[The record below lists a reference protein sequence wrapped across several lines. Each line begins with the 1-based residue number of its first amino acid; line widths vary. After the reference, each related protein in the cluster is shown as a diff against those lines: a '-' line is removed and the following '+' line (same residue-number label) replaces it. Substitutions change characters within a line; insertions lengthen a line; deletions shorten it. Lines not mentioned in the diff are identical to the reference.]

1 VTEPSEPK
9 VVSTLVTLL
18 RNSVTGPTPAQVDRG
33 LDTLERRI
41 ENRSWPRFVGRALA
55 VALLVGAVVAAV
67 LSLGDRGGSR
77 SATRE
82 VALAQVEGGQLLDG
96 GYLSEAGHA
105 GMKLV
110 FSEGTRF
117 ALEPGTRGRLRNLSP
132 TGATL
137 ALDRGAARFAITPN
151 PAHRW
156 SVEAGPFVV
165 SVKGTEFSV
174 AWDPTGEK
182 LEISVWRGRVAVTG
196 PFLSDNLELRPGQ
209 KLNVDLPR
217 RESVLSQPVPSAEPG
232 PSATPQSP
240 GAPSSAETPAP
251 PPPVVPRAAPSASSA
266 AERRWSEAMARGD
279 WDSILADV
287 EQDGLEKT
295 LRSATSRDLFALA
308 DAARYRRRTDWA
320 RAALMAQRER
330 FPSST
335 RSVDAA
341 FLLGRV
347 EEATGSGRRQAVA
360 WYDSYL
366 SRAPNGSYAA
376 EALGRKMILIK
387 ELEGALQAR
396 PIAEEYLRR
405 FPNGSH
411 AAAARALS
419 QG

>member
-1 VTEPSEPK
+1 
-9 VVSTLVTLL
+9 
-18 RNSVTGPTPAQVDRG
+18 
-33 LDTLERRI
+33 
-41 ENRSWPRFVGRALA
+41 
-55 VALLVGAVVAAV
+55 
-67 LSLGDRGGSR
+67 
-77 SATRE
+77 
-82 VALAQVEGGQLLDG
+82 
-96 GYLSEAGHA
+96 
-105 GMKLV
+105 
-110 FSEGTRF
+110 
-117 ALEPGTRGRLRNLSP
+117 
-132 TGATL
+132 
-137 ALDRGAARFAITPN
+137 
-151 PAHRW
+151 
-156 SVEAGPFVV
+156 
-165 SVKGTEFSV
+165 
-174 AWDPTGEK
+174 
-182 LEISVWRGRVAVTG
+182 
-196 PFLSDNLELRPGQ
+196 
-209 KLNVDLPR
+209 
-217 RESVLSQPVPSAEPG
+217 
-232 PSATPQSP
+232 
-240 GAPSSAETPAP
+240 
-251 PPPVVPRAAPSASSA
+251 
-266 AERRWSEAMARGD
+266 MARGD